1 MDWPQTR
8 HTIFS
13 AHDPSLDLGLSAAEI
28 PPQMIKLAI
37 AFLVVIIGSGLCSGI
52 ETALLSIP
60 LLRAQQL
67 AQNKSSPSAIALLNV
82 RKHVSRP
89 IATIVI
95 LNNIFNIV
103 GSIAVGAFAEDIFDS
118 TGVGIVVAL
127 FTFSVILFAEILPKT
142 LGERY
147 AETIGLLVAIPIRG
161 ITALFTPLTWLLEQL
176 MAPLTQGSRGPVTN
190 ESEIRLLTTLGYQ
203 EGLIED
209 DEAEMI
215 DRVFRLNDLMAADIM
230 TPRVAITFIRGD
242 AILSEVQDEII
253 GSQHTRILVIE
264 EDLDHVI
271 GVALKA
277 ELLGALVQGQANAPI
292 KSLMRQVHYVPD
304 TEHTDSLI
312 KTFQSLREHL
322 MVVVDEYGGVSGVV
336 TLEDTLE
343 VLTGE
348 IVDETDRNIDL
359 QDLGRVRQK
368 LILQRSGFRKQKKRN
383 SPQG

>member
-1 MDWPQTR
+1 
-8 HTIFS
+8 
-13 AHDPSLDLGLSAAEI
+13 
-28 PPQMIKLAI
+28 MIQLAI
-37 AFLVVIIGSGLCSGI
+37 AILIVIVGSAVCSGA
-52 ETALLSIP
+52 ETALLSVP
-60 LLRAQQL
+60 LLRVKQL
-67 AQNKSSPSAIALLNV
+67 AQSKPSANAQALLAI
-82 RKHVSRP
+82 RQKVSRP
-89 IATIVI
+89 IASIVI

-103 GSIAVGAFAEDIFDS
+103 GSSVVGSIAKSLFNS
-118 TGVGIVVAL
+118 TGVGISIAVL
-127 FTFSVILFAEILPKT
+127 TFSVILFAEILPKT

-147 AETIGLLVAIPIRG
+147 AEKTSLLVAVPIRS
-161 ITALFTPLTWLLEQL
+161 ITIVFTPLVWLLEQL
-176 MAPLTQGSRGPVTN
+176 TAPLTRGSRRPITN
-190 ESEIRLLTTLGYQ
+190 ESEIRLLTILGYQ

-230 TPRVAITFIRGD
+230 TPRVAITYISGS
-242 AILSEVQDEII
+242 AVLQEIKDEII

-277 ELLGALVQGQANAPI
+277 ELLAALVQGKGNLLI
-292 KSLMRQVHYVPD
+292 KDLMRQVRYVPD
-304 TEHTDSLI
+304 TERTDSLI

-348 IVDETDRNIDL
+348 IVDETDRNVDL
-359 QDLGRVRQK
+359 QALARQRQK
-368 LILQRSGFRKQKKRN
+368 RILRRSGFRN
-383 SPQG
+383 L

>member
-1 MDWPQTR
+1 
-8 HTIFS
+8 
-13 AHDPSLDLGLSAAEI
+13 
-28 PPQMIKLAI
+28 MIKLAI
-37 AFLVVIIGSGLCSGI
+37 AFLTVILGSALCSGI

-67 AQNKSSPSAIALLNV
+67 AQSNPSPGSMALLNI

-103 GSIAVGAFAEDIFDS
+103 GSFAVGVFAEAVFDPA
-118 TGVGIVVAL
+118 GVGIVVAAL
-127 FTFSVILFAEILPKT
+127 TFSIILFAEILPKT

-147 AETIGLLVAIPIRG
+147 AETIGKLVAIPIQG
-161 ITALFTPLTWLLEQL
+161 ATVLFTPLIWLLEQL
-176 MAPLTQGSRGPVTN
+176 TSPLTKGSRGPITN
-190 ESEIRLLTTLGYQ
+190 ELEIRLLTNLGYQ

-230 TPRVAITFIRGD
+230 TPRVAITFIRGE
-242 AILSEVQDEII
+242 AILAEVQDEII
-253 GSQHTRILVIE
+253 GSQHTRILVIDD
-264 EDLDHVI
+264 DLDHVI

-277 ELLGALVQGQANAPI
+277 ELLGALVQGKGKASI

-304 TEHTDSLI
+304 TERTDSLI
-312 KTFQSLREHL
+312 KTFQALREHL

-359 QDLGRVRQK
+359 QDLGRLRQK
-368 LILQRSGFRKQKKRN
+368 LILQRSGFRKQKKRPVIDPPN
-383 SPQG
+383 YSER

>member
-1 MDWPQTR
+1 MFQLAAAVF
-8 HTIFS
+8 IVILGS
-13 AHDPSLDLGLSAAEI
+13 AI
-28 PPQMIKLAI
+28 
-37 AFLVVIIGSGLCSGI
+37 CSGT

-60 LLRAQQL
+60 LLRARQL
-67 AQNKSSPSAIALLNV
+67 AQNKPGPGAIALLNI
-82 RKHVSRP
+82 RQHVTRP

-103 GSIAVGAFAEDIFDS
+103 GSIITGRIAASLFSNTGIGIFSAV
-118 TGVGIVVAL
+118 L
-127 FTFSVILFAEILPKT
+127 TFSIILFAEILPKM

-147 AETIGLLVAIPIRG
+147 AETISLTVAIPVRG
-161 ITALFTPLTWLLEQL
+161 ATVICTPLIWLLEKITTPLTKGNKR
-176 MAPLTQGSRGPVTN
+176 PITN
-190 ESEIRLLTTLGYQ
+190 ESEIRLLTILGYQ

-230 TPRVAITFIRGD
+230 TPRVAITFIPGS
-242 AILSEVQDEII
+242 AILREVQEEII
-253 GSQHTRILVIE
+253 SSQHTRILVIE

-277 ELLGALVQGQANAPI
+277 ELLAALVQGQGDAAVR
-292 KSLMRQVHYVPD
+292 SVMRQVNYVPD
-304 TEHTDSLI
+304 TERTDRLI

-348 IVDETDRNIDL
+348 IVDETDRNVDL
-359 QDLGRVRQK
+359 QALARQRQK
-368 LILQRSGFRKQKKRN
+368 RILRRSGFRKPTRTPPPPHLPT
-383 SPQG
+383 S

>member
-1 MDWPQTR
+1 
-8 HTIFS
+8 
-13 AHDPSLDLGLSAAEI
+13 
-28 PPQMIKLAI
+28 MIQLAI
-37 AFLVVIIGSGLCSGI
+37 AIFVVIVGSALCSGA
-52 ETALLSIP
+52 ETALLSVP
-60 LLRAQQL
+60 TPTRKTAGRRPVSL
-67 AQNKSSPSAIALLNV
+67 APAPWPCLSIRQKI
-82 RKHVSRP
+82 SRP
-89 IATIVI
+89 IASIVI

-103 GSIAVGAFAEDIFDS
+103 GSSVVGGIAKSLFNSA
-118 TGVGIVVAL
+118 GVGLLRSAVL
-127 FTFSVILFAEILPKT
+127 TFSVILFAEILPKT

-147 AETIGLLVAIPIRG
+147 AEKTSLLVAVPIRS
-161 ITALFTPLTWLLEQL
+161 ITIVFTPLIWLLEHL
-176 MAPLTQGSRGPVTN
+176 TAPLTKGSRRPITN
-190 ESEIRLLTTLGYQ
+190 ESEIRLLTILGYQ

-230 TPRVAITFIRGD
+230 TPRVAITYISGN
-242 AILSEVQDEII
+242 AVLQEIKDEII

-277 ELLGALVQGQANAPI
+277 ELLAALVQGKGNLLI
-292 KSLMRQVHYVPD
+292 KDLMRQVRYVPD
-304 TEHTDSLI
+304 TERTDSLI

-348 IVDETDRNIDL
+348 IVDETDRNVDL
-359 QDLGRVRQK
+359 QALARQRQK
-368 LILQRSGFRKQKKRN
+368 RILRRSGFRN
-383 SPQG
+383 L

>member
-1 MDWPQTR
+1 
-8 HTIFS
+8 
-13 AHDPSLDLGLSAAEI
+13 
-28 PPQMIKLAI
+28 MIQLAI
-37 AFLVVIIGSGLCSGI
+37 AVLIVILGSALCSGT

-60 LLRAQQL
+60 LLRAKQL
-67 AQNKSSPSAIALLNV
+67 AQNKPSPAAAALLSIRQRV
-82 RKHVSRP
+82 TRP
-89 IATIVI
+89 IATIVV

-103 GSIAVGAFAEDIFDS
+103 GSIVVGRLAATQFDNTGIGIFSAALTFAI
-118 TGVGIVVAL
+118 
-127 FTFSVILFAEILPKT
+127 ILFAEILPKT

-147 AETIGLLVAIPIRG
+147 AEKIGLMIAIPVRG
-161 ITALFTPLTWLLEQL
+161 ATLLFTPLIWLLERIT
-176 MAPLTQGSRGPVTN
+176 APLTKGSKRPVTD
-190 ESEIRLLTTLGYQ
+190 ESEIRLLTILGYQ

-230 TPRVAITFIRGD
+230 TPRVAITYISGD
-242 AILSEVQDEII
+242 AILKEIKDDI
-253 GSQHTRILVIE
+253 INSQHTRILVIE

-277 ELLGALVQGQANAPI
+277 ELLAALVKGKGDAPVRE
-292 KSLMRQVHYVPD
+292 LMRRVHYVPD
-304 TEHTDSLI
+304 TERTDSLI

-348 IVDETDRNIDL
+348 IVDETDRNVDL
-359 QDLGRVRQK
+359 QALARQRQK
-368 LILQRSGFRKQKKRN
+368 RILRRSGFRQAKRAPAVVEN
-383 SPQG
+383 ALEGLPKPSDAAGG

>member
-1 MDWPQTR
+1 MFQLAAAVF
-8 HTIFS
+8 IVILGS
-13 AHDPSLDLGLSAAEI
+13 A
-28 PPQMIKLAI
+28 
-37 AFLVVIIGSGLCSGI
+37 LCSGT

-60 LLRAQQL
+60 LLRAKQL
-67 AQNKSSPSAIALLNV
+67 AQNKPSPGAIALLNI
-82 RKHVSRP
+82 RQHVTRP

-103 GSIAVGAFAEDIFDS
+103 GSIVVGRIATTLFSNTGIGIFSAVLTFAI
-118 TGVGIVVAL
+118 
-127 FTFSVILFAEILPKT
+127 ILFAEILPKT
-142 LGERY
+142 VGERY
-147 AETIGLLVAIPIRG
+147 AENISLIVAIPVRG
-161 ITALFTPLTWLLEQL
+161 ATVICTPLIWLLEKIT
-176 MAPLTQGSRGPVTN
+176 APLTKGNRRPITN
-190 ESEIRLLTTLGYQ
+190 ESEIRLLTILGYQ

-230 TPRVAITFIRGD
+230 TPRVAITFIPGS
-242 AILSEVQDEII
+242 AILREVQDEII
-253 GSQHTRILVIE
+253 SSQHTRILVIE

-277 ELLGALVQGQANAPI
+277 ELLAALVQGHGEATV
-292 KSLMRQVHYVPD
+292 KSVMRQVHYVPD
-304 TEHTDSLI
+304 TERTDRLI

-348 IVDETDRNIDL
+348 IVDETDRNVDL
-359 QDLGRVRQK
+359 QALARQRQK
-368 LILQRSGFRKQKKRN
+368 RILRRSGFRKTTRTPPPPHLPT
-383 SPQG
+383 S

>member
-1 MDWPQTR
+1 
-8 HTIFS
+8 
-13 AHDPSLDLGLSAAEI
+13 
-28 PPQMIKLAI
+28 MIQLAI
-37 AFLVVIIGSGLCSGI
+37 AVLIVIIGSALCSGI
-52 ETALLSIP
+52 ETALLSVP
-60 LLRAQQL
+60 LLRVKQL
-67 AQNKSSPSAIALLNV
+67 AQSKPSPGAIALLSI
-82 RKHVSRP
+82 RQHVSRP

-103 GSIAVGAFAEDIFDS
+103 GSIVVGRLAATQFDNTGLGIFSAF
-118 TGVGIVVAL
+118 L
-127 FTFSVILFAEILPKT
+127 TFAIILLAEILPKT

-147 AETIGLLVAIPIRG
+147 AEKVGIAVAIPVRG
-161 ITALFTPLTWLLEQL
+161 ATVVFTPLIWLLEKIT
-176 MAPLTQGSRGPVTN
+176 APLTKGSKRPVTN
-190 ESEIRLLTTLGYQ
+190 ESEIRLLTILGYQ

-230 TPRVAITFIRGD
+230 TPRVAITFIPGS
-242 AILSEVQDEII
+242 AVLAEVQDEII
-253 GSQHTRILVIE
+253 QSQHTRILVIE

-277 ELLGALVQGQANAPI
+277 ELLAALVQGKGRSQI
-292 KSLMRQVHYVPD
+292 KELMRQVHYVPD
-304 TEHTDSLI
+304 TERTDSLI

-348 IVDETDRNIDL
+348 IVDETDRNVDL
-359 QDLGRVRQK
+359 QALARQRQK
-368 LILQRSGFRKQKKRN
+368 RILRRSGFRKAAETAR
-383 SPQG
+383 S